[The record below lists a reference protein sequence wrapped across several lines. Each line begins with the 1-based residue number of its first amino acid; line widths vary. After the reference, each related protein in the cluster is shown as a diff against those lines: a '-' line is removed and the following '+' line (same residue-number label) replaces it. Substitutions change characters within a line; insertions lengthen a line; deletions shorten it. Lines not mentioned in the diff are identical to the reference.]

1 MSLQEPLVPATMR
14 EVMSMFA
21 TGVIVLTVGGEH
33 PHGMTANAFS
43 SVSLEPAQVLCCV
56 AHSAVMHKSI
66 NSEGR
71 FGISIMA
78 ADQERHARYFA
89 DKSRPLG
96 APQFDPFDWRP
107 GPRTGAP
114 LLGGALAWIECAL
127 ADAHDSGDHSIFVGS
142 VLSSLRGAGGDGL
155 IFFAGGFRR
164 GTAPPAPV

>member
-1 MSLQEPLVPATMR
+1 MPATMR

-21 TGVIVLTVGGEH
+21 TGVVVVTVGGEH

-66 NSEGR
+66 NSERR
-71 FGISIMA
+71 FAISIMA

-96 APQFDPFDWRP
+96 ARQFEAFDWRP
-107 GPRTGAP
+107 GARTGAP
-114 LLGGALAWIECAL
+114 LLGGALAWIECEL
-127 ADAHDSGDHSIFVGS
+127 ADSHDSGDHSIFIGAVVG
-142 VLSSLRGAGGDGL
+142 SLRGSGADGL
-155 IFFAGGFRR
+155 IFFDGGFRP
-164 GTAPPAPV
+164 GAAPTPAE